1 MGTALLEVKELE
13 VAFSGGKTSYPALQS
28 ISFALREGEVLGIVG
43 ESGCG
48 KSLTSLSVMGLLP
61 GGAEVTK
68 GEIWLEGTNLYGLS
82 AEEWCNVRGKQ
93 VAMIFQDPMTAL
105 NPLVPI
111 GRQIAET
118 ALIHMRIS
126 RQEARE
132 LALDMMKRVGLPRVE
147 QLFREYPHQLSG
159 GMRQRV
165 MIAMALICRPQL
177 LIADEPT
184 TALDVTIQAQI
195 LSLLRD
201 MKEETG
207 AAMLFISHDLG
218 VIREISDR
226 VMVMYAGYVVEE
238 APVEELL
245 NDPKH
250 PYTVGLLKSI
260 PDTGHKNQPL
270 HTIPGRVPALAER
283 GGGCPFVGRCPHAEP
298 ICADKVPSLT
308 ESTVNHWVRCHLYER
323 AAKPME
329 TEVSL

>member
-13 VAFSGGKTSYPALQS
+13 VAFSGGSTSYPALQS

-61 GGAEVTK
+61 GGAKVTK
-68 GEIWLEGTNLYGLS
+68 GEIRLAGTSLYGLS
-82 AEEWCNVRGKQ
+82 AEEWCGVRGKQ
-93 VAMIFQDPMTAL
+93 AAMIFQDPMTAL
-105 NPLVPI
+105 NPLVPV
-111 GRQIAET
+111 GKQIAET
-118 ALIHMRIS
+118 ALNHLKIS
-126 RQEARE
+126 RKEARQ
-132 LALDMMKRVGLPRVE
+132 LAVDMMKRVGLPRAE

-165 MIAMALICRPQL
+165 MIAMALICSPRL

-245 NDPKH
+245 HDPKH

-260 PDTGHKNQPL
+260 PDIGHKDQPL

-283 GGGCPFVGRCPHAEP
+283 GGGCPFAGRCPHAEP
-298 ICADKVPSLT
+298 ICTAEIPSVT
-308 ESTVNHWVRCHLYER
+308 EPTAKHFVRCHLYGE
-323 AAKPME
+323 AATSMK
-329 TEVSL
+329 TEVGL

>member
-1 MGTALLEVKELE
+1 MKSELLEVRDLK
-13 VAFSGGKTSYPALQS
+13 VAFTSRKASLPALQN

-61 GGAEVTK
+61 KGAEVTG
-68 GEIWLEGTNLYGLS
+68 GEIVLAGKNLCEFS
-82 AEEWCNVRGKQ
+82 AEEWCKVRGKQ
-93 VAMIFQDPMTAL
+93 AAMIFQDPMTAL

-111 GRQIAET
+111 GWQIAET
-118 ALIHMRIS
+118 AMVHMPVS
-126 RQEARE
+126 RKEAHR
-132 LALDMMKRVGLPRVE
+132 LALDMMERVGLPRAE

-165 MIAMALICRPQL
+165 MIAMALICTPQL

-195 LSLLRD
+195 LSLLQV

-238 APVEELL
+238 APVKELL

-250 PYTVGLLKSI
+250 PYTVGLMKSI
-260 PDTGHKNQPL
+260 PDIEHKDKPL
-270 HTIPGRVPALAER
+270 YTIPGRVPSLAER
-283 GGGCPFVGRCPHAEP
+283 GEGCPFTSRCPHAESL
-298 ICADKVPSLT
+298 CLTHVPSLT
-308 ESTVNHWVRCHLYER
+308 EQTANHFVRCHLYTNPGRDWEGD
-323 AAKPME
+323 E
-329 TEVSL
+329 